1 MNYVMIRIISKYR
14 IEVFILNSIRNMSME
29 LANKLTH
36 LIKKNMILKDKVF
49 IILSITGRIID
60 ISFI

>member
-49 IILSITGRIID
+49 IILSITGRLID

>member
-1 MNYVMIRIISKYR
+1 MIRIISKYR
-14 IEVFILNSIRNMSME
+14 IEVFILNSISNMSME

-49 IILSITGRIID
+49 IILSITGRLID